1 MRSLLS
7 VSRKVAQ
14 RPHKGRKEHRV
25 IFIAGV
31 WHIETINDQW
41 KHISQ
46 IEHTRQR
53 SETGVMVNLV
63 AGLVAYTYQPK
74 KPSLGLRRDLPLPL
88 LIM

>member
-7 VSRKVAQ
+7 ISRKVAQ

-25 IFIAGV
+25 IFIACV

-53 SETGVMVNLV
+53 SETGVMVNLL
-63 AGLVAYTYQPK
+63 AGLVAYPYQPK
-74 KPSLGLRRDLPLPL
+74 KRSLGLQHNPL
-88 LIM
+88 LPVIVV